1 MDLAQMEFESDK
13 RTETKLRKARE
24 IEIANFDV
32 SSDIEKLP
40 YDEQGLIF
48 KQQGKRIIWMK
59 ETDKYCSARYYP
71 SEECAADVI
80 DELIRLG
87 HPKSFKDYVADE
99 EQMELF

>member
-1 MDLAQMEFESDK
+1 MDLAQIERDSDERIK
-13 RTETKLRKARE
+13 RKIKKARE

-32 SSDIEKLP
+32 SSDVEKLP

-71 SEECAADVI
+71 SEECAVDVI

-87 HPKSFKDYVADE
+87 HPQSFKDYTADE